1 MILLIFLEPITD
13 GDEVTD
19 FEEAKAR
26 IRIMNTAISIIE
38 QESQPQNRM
47 AAYDLLHEYD
57 HLIRRMQMEYN
68 SKETIVQFLKDEA
81 DIRIIGI
88 NAEIMQTE
96 KMIINKSVST
106 KTGHLYI
113 QQLNRRKRGLRNL
126 WVARFNRLVVVGKR
140 VYRQLIKEN
149 LPINKR
155 EVYRQEHQEK
165 LNLERETAKLA
176 IRTLSA
182 HMKQNQQKEIPIDK
196 TIAYHLIVEYRNK
209 IERIK
214 RFGEDYQAEYEEQLQ
229 ELRLK
234 ALNAERGDIQKLYE
248 NGDIS
253 VNLAIQLRRFVNY
266 RESSI
271 MELGDEDD

>member
-1 MILLIFLEPITD
+1 M
-13 GDEVTD
+13 
-19 FEEAKAR
+19 
-26 IRIMNTAISIIE
+26 
-38 QESQPQNRM
+38 
-47 AAYDLLHEYD
+47 
-57 HLIRRMQMEYN
+57 
-68 SKETIVQFLKDEA
+68 
-81 DIRIIGI
+81 
-88 NAEIMQTE
+88 
-96 KMIINKSVST
+96 
-106 KTGHLYI
+106 
-113 QQLNRRKRGLRNL
+113 
-126 WVARFNRLVVVGKR
+126 
-140 VYRQLIKEN
+140 
-149 LPINKR
+149 PINKR

>member
-1 MILLIFLEPITD
+1 
-13 GDEVTD
+13 
-19 FEEAKAR
+19 
-26 IRIMNTAISIIE
+26 
-38 QESQPQNRM
+38 
-47 AAYDLLHEYD
+47 
-57 HLIRRMQMEYN
+57 
-68 SKETIVQFLKDEA
+68 
-81 DIRIIGI
+81 
-88 NAEIMQTE
+88 
-96 KMIINKSVST
+96 MIINQSVST